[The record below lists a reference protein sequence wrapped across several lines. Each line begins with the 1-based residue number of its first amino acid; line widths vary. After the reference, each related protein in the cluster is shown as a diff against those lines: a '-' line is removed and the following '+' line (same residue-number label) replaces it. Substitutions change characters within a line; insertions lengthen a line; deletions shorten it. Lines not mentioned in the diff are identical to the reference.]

1 MMKMAVVELILPLRY
16 TTTVPLMLAFA
27 EDSEQWYTCVITRMI
42 ISGDNTEAGLEG
54 ETGTG
59 AYGESISSHDCPSR
73 PKTTPSVPVLMMSNF
88 AASAVALIP
97 GLIFA
102 TR

>member
-1 MMKMAVVELILPLRY
+1 MVKMAVVELILPLRY
-16 TTTVPLMLAFA
+16 TTTVPLMIAFA

-42 ISGDNTEAGLEG
+42 ISNDNTEAALE
-54 ETGTG
+54 TDISY
-59 AYGESISSHDCPSR
+59 AESISSHDCPSR